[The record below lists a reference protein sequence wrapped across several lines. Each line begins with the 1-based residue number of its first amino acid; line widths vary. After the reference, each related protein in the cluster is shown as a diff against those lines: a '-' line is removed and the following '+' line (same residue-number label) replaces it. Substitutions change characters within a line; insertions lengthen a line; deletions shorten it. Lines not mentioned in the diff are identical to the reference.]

1 MNSHQFGL
9 RQISILVVLVVLG
22 SGALAPR
29 LSAQGAFTITN
40 FTSSNVCASPYT
52 ATGCVVA
59 INDNAMASG
68 GGALQLTASAGNQ
81 VGSAWAVTPETV
93 ISGFTTQFQFQFT
106 SPSSPPADGIVFV
119 IQNVPTYPLAAIGFT
134 GGNGGAIGYGG
145 DDANND
151 VAAGITNSL
160 AIEFDSYQNGWDL
173 DADHVAV
180 QSCGTS
186 YNTSHHGQNCPS
198 TSTSSTLGITAA
210 GALANLG
217 ITITDGRVHTV
228 NIVYKSP
235 GTSCYASSPANN
247 TNNLCIYMD
256 TVTAPVLAVI
266 ADLSTIGLTTD
277 GMAYVGFTGATG
289 GSYETQDILSWT
301 FTPASSNTTTTLS
314 PGTPAVTVINSNP
327 DALIE
332 QTITLPSAGS
342 LSCNG
347 QGESS
352 TCPPITLLT
361 NNVLIPN
368 LGSYVVATPF
378 ATAQCFGR
386 AGNPNGSCS
395 LYENACYG
403 GLITLV
409 QADDFYCPYVLPQQS
424 SNPVIN
430 LLDTWVPSSQP
441 DPSQTL
447 GTTISLIAFSPS
459 FAGETWAPAPAG
471 QTTPNA
477 VCTDPYGTSTSA
489 PPLPVGKPGGSGCDF
504 VDSLVNVSGDQT
516 TTKGSKPKS
525 KAWLMSAYGVYYP
538 PSTVYFNGTKV
549 NTPGTYNPS
558 ATSGTWYQAPPSLSF
573 TVNPACPYFNT
584 PSCSLSPTD
593 LVTYNYFSPAPV
605 AAETYDVIT
614 LANQPPA
621 NQTPSAYVI
630 QPTQAAPVLPFNTE
644 TAVPVSFTGNLAGIT
659 QDGQYLLEFGASDN
673 VGIGERYIY
682 LTPPVNHNCPTPDGP
697 LASTGSCYV
706 TTPFQVQLNID
717 STKPTINSAT
727 LSPGGYPA
735 GTFYAGQTFN
745 VVAACIDNLNN
756 GVASGLAACNGQT
769 FSCVANTLET
779 VTSSTITAPTGA
791 GNYSYNVTARDCAG
805 NSMTTSVPYTVAPS
819 VTLQLNTIPLINF
832 TTTLP
837 GGFLTF
843 GASITNQSAL
853 AADDVTVTTTFTN
866 TSGVSLGTPTATIS
880 TVTCSN
886 SPCTLKGVTVSTIK
900 CSVTGSVNAP
910 LIACTVPS
918 LGPVSTKTGLW
929 MEIILPVSKK
939 SPAGKFTSVTT
950 AGSAGTTK
958 ANSITESYTVLF

>member
-1 MNSHQFGL
+1 
-9 RQISILVVLVVLG
+9 
-22 SGALAPR
+22 SGALSPS
-29 LSAQGAFTITN
+29 LFAQGAFSITN
-40 FTSSNVCASPYT
+40 FTSSNLCPSPYT
-52 ATGCVVA
+52 ASGCVVA
-59 INDNAMASG
+59 INDNAVASG
-68 GGALQLTASAGNQ
+68 GGALQLTASLGNQ
-81 VGSAWAVTPETV
+81 VGSAWGVAPETV
-93 ISGFTTQFQFQFT
+93 LNGFTTQFQFQFT
-106 SPSSPPADGIVFV
+106 NPSNPPADGIAFV
-119 IQNVPTYPLAAIGFT
+119 IQNVPTTPLGAIGFT

-160 AIEFDSYQNGWDL
+160 AIEFDSYQNGWDP

-186 YNTSHHGQNCPS
+186 YNTSHHGQNCP
-198 TSTSSTLGITAA
+198 TGTSSTLGITAA
-210 GALANLG
+210 GALAKLG
-217 ITITDGRVHTV
+217 ITITDGNVHTV
-228 NIVYKSP
+228 NIVYNSP
-235 GTSCYASSPANN
+235 GTSCYPLSPANN

-266 ADLSTIGLTTD
+266 ADLSTIGLTNGT
-277 GMAYVGFTGATG
+277 AYVGFTGATG
-289 GSYETQDILSWT
+289 GSEETQDILNWT
-301 FTPASSNTTTTLS
+301 FTPASSNTTTTLT
-314 PGTPAVTVINSNP
+314 PGGSTLSVINSNP
-327 DALIE
+327 ATLIE
-332 QTITLPSAGS
+332 QTITLP
-342 LSCNG
+342 LTVSCNG
-347 QGESS
+347 QPETT
-352 TCPPITLLT
+352 TCPSITLLT

-386 AGNPNGSCS
+386 LGNPNGSCS

-403 GLITLV
+403 GSITLL
-409 QADDFYCPYVLPQQS
+409 QADDYYCPYVTQGQS
-424 SNPVIN
+424 PSNVIN
-430 LLDTWVPSSQP
+430 LLDTWVPVSQP
-441 DPSQTL
+441 DPSKTI

-459 FAGETWAPAPAG
+459 FPRETWMPAPAG

-477 VCTDPYGTSTSA
+477 VCTNPFGTSTST
-489 PPLPVGKPGGSGCDF
+489 PPPPVGMAGGSGCDF

-516 TTKGSKPKS
+516 TTRGSKPKS
-525 KAWLMSAYGVYYP
+525 KAWLMSASGVYYP
-538 PSTVYFNGTKV
+538 PTSVYFNGSVTPV

-558 ATSGTWYQAPPSLSF
+558 ATSGTWYPSAPSLTF

-584 PSCSLSPTD
+584 FPCNLSPAD
-593 LVTYNYFSPAPV
+593 QVTYNYFAPAPV
-605 AAETYDVIT
+605 AGETYDVIT

-630 QPTQAAPVLPFNTE
+630 SPTSATPPDSFSTE
-644 TAVPVSFTGNLAGIT
+644 KAVPVTFTGSLAGIT

-682 LTPPVNHNCPTPDGP
+682 LTPPTGSCPTPNGTI
-697 LASTGSCYV
+697 LATGSCYV

-717 STKPTINSAT
+717 SFKPTINSAT

-735 GTFYAGQTFN
+735 GTFQAGQTFN
-745 VVAACIDNLNN
+745 VVAACIDKLNN

-779 VTSSTITAPTGA
+779 VTSPTITAPTVA
-791 GNYSYNVTARDCAG
+791 GNYSYSVTAQDCAG
-805 NSMTTSVPYTVAPS
+805 NSTTSTVPYTVAPS

-837 GGFLTF
+837 GGVLTF
-843 GASITNQSAL
+843 GAAITNQSA
-853 AADDVTVTTTFTN
+853 APAVDVTVTTTFTN
-866 TSGVSLGTPTATIS
+866 TSGVFLGTPSATIS
-880 TVTCSN
+880 TVSCSN
-886 SPCTLKGVTVSTIK
+886 SPCTLKGTTVTTIK

-929 MEIILPVSKK
+929 MEIILPVSSK
-939 SPAGKFTSVTT
+939 SPAGTFTSVTT
-950 AGSAGTTK
+950 AGSAGITT
-958 ANSITESYTVLF
+958 ANSIKESYTVRK